1 MKLLLHAGLFQD
13 CLVIGVSYCVTFIV
27 AVIGLYYY

>member
-1 MKLLLHAGLFQD
+1 MKLLHSGVFLD
-13 CLVIGVSYCVTFIV
+13 CVVIGASYCVTFIV